1 MAFDMKTKKP
11 HNLERRQFLRQSAIL
26 GGATALLSGLSLP
39 FAHAKSSEFKNQQNP
54 TLSSNDSE
62 EKITYSACMVNCG
75 SRCPVKVHT
84 KNGVI
89 TRISSENGIN
99 EAVLGEQQIRPC
111 LRGRS
116 IRWRTYSPDRIK
128 YPMKRIGKRGEGKF
142 ERISW
147 DEATSI
153 IADKLAQ
160 TIAKY
165 GNESVFYSYGSG
177 LTGTNLS
184 GPSACQR
191 LLKCLGGY
199 LKYHGTYSDAQIM
212 RIQSYFYGSTNNVYG
227 TEFQTLFDQ
236 VKNSDLVVMFGQNI
250 AETRMSG
257 GGQINELYHAL
268 AKSHAKVII
277 IDPRQSDSVI
287 AFNAEWI
294 PIKPGTDSAL
304 IAGMLHTL
312 IEENLINDDLVNQY
326 AVGWDSSTLPENAP
340 ENSDYKSYLLGLS
353 YDKTPKTAEWASQLT
368 GISAER
374 IKQLAKEIAT
384 AKNAW
389 ISQGWG
395 PQRTQTGEHVART
408 IMALPIITGHFG
420 RQGTNLGTWGG
431 SVPFPLAGFP
441 AMENKVQAS
450 IPVFLWTEAIE
461 NPQNITKD
469 KAFLTGADKL
479 EHGIKFLWAYASNVI
494 GNQHADL
501 NRTAQILEDESKCE
515 FILVWDTHFTSSA
528 RFADLVLPDV
538 SPVETSDLINNSYQ
552 SGAYNYLIRTQQAI
566 QPLFENRISYDV
578 LAEIAEKLGV
588 KQEFTQGK
596 TYQEWIE
603 YAYAKTREMVPTLPP
618 FAQTDNKGVIAR
630 RYANSDDYI
639 ALKAFRDDPISH
651 PLNTPSG
658 KVEIYSERLAQ
669 LPHEWIFPEGDKLY
683 PIPAYLPS
691 LEGVQS
697 TELLKKYPF
706 QLTGY
711 HTKGHVHSS
720 YANVPELKQVA
731 PDRLWINPLDAKKRK
746 IKPGDLVEVYNDRGA
761 LYMPAKITNRIM
773 PGVLA
778 MPQGAWAKVNQQGV
792 DIGGC
797 VNRITSL
804 RPTVLAKGNPQHTN
818 LVEIRSLFKPLS

>member
-1 MAFDMKTKKP
+1 MKPKKP
-11 HNLERRQFLRQSAIL
+11 QSIERRQFLRKSVIL
-26 GGATALLSGLSLP
+26 GSSAALLNSVHLPLS
-39 FAHAKSSEFKNQQNP
+39 HAKFSKNDLQQKDHNEADHN
-54 TLSSNDSE
+54 LNND
-62 EKITYSACMVNCG
+62 EKITYSACLVNCG

-84 KNGVI
+84 KNDLI
-89 TRISSENGIN
+89 TKISSEDGIN

-116 IRWRTYSPDRIK
+116 IRWKTYSPDRVK

-147 DEATSI
+147 DEATTI

-160 TIAKY
+160 TITKY

-177 LTGTNLS
+177 STGANLS
-184 GPSACQR
+184 GSSACKR
-191 LLKCLGGY
+191 FLNCAGGY
-199 LKYHGTYSDAQIM
+199 LNYHGTYSDAQIM
-212 RIQSYFYGSTNNVYG
+212 SMQSYFYGTATNEYG
-227 TEFQTLFDQ
+227 TKFQTLFDQ
-236 VKNSDLVVMFGQNI
+236 IKHSDLVVMFGQNI

-257 GGQINELYHAL
+257 GGQIHEINQAL
-268 AKSHAKVII
+268 AQSKAKVII

-287 AFNAEWI
+287 AFNADWI

-304 IAGMLHTL
+304 IAGMLYTL
-312 IEENLINDDLVNQY
+312 IKENLINDELVNQY
-326 AVGWDSSTLPENAP
+326 AIGWDSSTLPKNAP
-340 ENSDYKSYLLGLS
+340 EHSDYKSYLLGLS
-353 YDKTPKTAEWASQLT
+353 YDKIQKTAQWASELT
-368 GISAER
+368 GISVEK
-374 IKQLAKEIAT
+374 IKQLAREIAT

-395 PQRTQTGEHVART
+395 PQRTQTGEHVARS

-431 SVPFPLAGFP
+431 SVDFPLAGFP
-441 AMENKVQAS
+441 YLENKVKVS

-461 NPQNITKD
+461 NPQNITKE
-469 KAFLTGADKL
+469 KAFLKGADKL
-479 EHGIKFLWAYASNVI
+479 EHGIKFLWSYASNVI
-494 GNQHADL
+494 GNQHSDL
-501 NRTAQILEDESKCE
+501 NRTAKILEDESKCE
-515 FILVWDTHFTSSA
+515 FILVWDTHFTASA
-528 RFADLVLPDV
+528 KFADLVLPDV
-538 SPVETSDLINNSYQ
+538 SSVETSDLINNSYQ

-566 QPLFENRISYDV
+566 KPLFENRISYDV
-578 LAEIAEKLGV
+578 LAEIAQKLGI
-588 KQEFTQGK
+588 KQQFTDNK
-596 TYQEWIE
+596 TYAEWIE
-603 YAYAKTREMVPTLPP
+603 YAYAKTKEMVPTLPP
-618 FAQTDNKGVIAR
+618 FSETDNKGVIAR

-639 ALKAFRDDPISH
+639 ALKSFRDDPTKN

-658 KVEIYSERLAQ
+658 KVEIYSQRLAD
-669 LPHEWIFPEGDKLY
+669 LPNEWILPEGDKLY

-697 TELLKKYPF
+697 VELLKKYPF

-731 PDRLWINPLDAKKRK
+731 PDELWINPIDAKSRQ
-746 IKPGDLVEVYNDRGA
+746 IKQGDLVEIYNDRGRF
-761 LYMPAKITNRIM
+761 YMPAKVTTRIM

-778 MPQGAWAKVNQQGV
+778 VPQGAWAKTNQEGV

-818 LVEIRSLFKPLS
+818 LVEIKSLFKAL